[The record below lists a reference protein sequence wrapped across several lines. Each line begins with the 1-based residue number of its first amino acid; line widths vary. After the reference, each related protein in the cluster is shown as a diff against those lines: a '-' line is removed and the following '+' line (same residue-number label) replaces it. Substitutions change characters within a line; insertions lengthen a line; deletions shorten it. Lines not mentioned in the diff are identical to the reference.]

1 MKNLY
6 TVKAIKT
13 FIGMEGHGFNADLY
27 LNNNKIAFVYDDAS
41 GGEINFQF
49 NTPEQETDFQKFA
62 VEKLGSEYGDYASA
76 ETLIN
81 NMVYELLQRR
91 DLKALL
97 NKKTVCHDSNGLFT
111 FKTKFKG
118 NEARMIEHVLTH
130 EKSATLLNNIPFDD
144 AFKLYLEA

>member
-41 GGEINFQF
+41 GGEIHFEF
-49 NTPEQETDFQKFA
+49 KTPNQETDFQDFA
-62 VEKLGSEYGDYASA
+62 VKKLGSEFNPYSMATILVDNM
-76 ETLIN
+76 IN
-81 NMVYELLQRR
+81 ELLQRR

-97 NKKTVCHDSNGLFT
+97 NKKTVCHDSSGLFT

-118 NEARMIEHVLTH
+118 NEARMVEHVLTH
-130 EKSATLLNNIPFDD
+130 EKSATLLNNIPFED